1 MVKGVGLFLAAWVF
15 DDRQGILTAKLIGT
29 LTEQPQICFVV
40 VVVHTV
46 RKRNRVHDKVIM
58 QAVGIQ
64 VGGNDDLK
72 SVAPHSLGKFNAD
85 LVSLLW
91 RNLTVLEALKAVVT
105 DNLTRIVPLDFGN
118 HHFISGGGRV
128 AIYTCDKETLLG
140 LILIS
145 SVLHYIDHRLQV
157 GFGVFGVGG
166 LFGIFGIVDWVVE
179 PATHIPY
186 LADRHYDDLRGSR
199 YLLRMSI

>member
-1 MVKGVGLFLAAWVF
+1 M
-15 DDRQGILTAKLIGT
+15 
-29 LTEQPQICFVV
+29 
-40 VVVHTV
+40 
-46 RKRNRVHDKVIM
+46 
-58 QAVGIQ
+58 
-64 VGGNDDLK
+64 
-72 SVAPHSLGKFNAD
+72 
-85 LVSLLW
+85 SLLW

-157 GFGVFGVGG
+157 GFGVFGIGG
-166 LFGIFGIVDWVVE
+166 LCRIFGIVDWVVE

>member
-1 MVKGVGLFLAAWVF
+1 MVSAELS
-15 DDRQGILTAKLIGT
+15 T
-29 LTEQPQICFVV
+29 
-40 VVVHTV
+40 
-46 RKRNRVHDKVIM
+46 
-58 QAVGIQ
+58 
-64 VGGNDDLK
+64 
-72 SVAPHSLGKFNAD
+72 SLGKFNAHF
-85 LVSLLW
+85 VSLLW
-91 RNLTVLEALKAVVT
+91 RNLTVLEALKTVVA
-105 DNLTRIVPLDFGN
+105 DNLAHIVPPRFGN

-128 AIYTCDKETLLG
+128 TIYTCDKETLLG

-157 GFGVFGVGG
+157 GFGVFRVGG

-199 YLLRMSI
+199 YLLRMSAL

>member
-64 VGGNDDLK
+64 VSGNDDLK

-105 DNLTRIVPLDFGN
+105 DNLTRVAPPRFGN

-128 AIYTCDKETLLG
+128 AVYACDKETLFG
-140 LILIS
+140 LILIGGIF
-145 SVLHYIDHRLQV
+145 HYINHHLQIRI
-157 GFGVFGVGG
+157 GVFGVDG
-166 LFGIFGIVDWVVE
+166 LFWVFGIVDWVVK

-199 YLLRMSI
+199 YLLRISI

>member
-1 MVKGVGLFLAAWVF
+1 M
-15 DDRQGILTAKLIGT
+15 
-29 LTEQPQICFVV
+29 
-40 VVVHTV
+40 
-46 RKRNRVHDKVIM
+46 
-58 QAVGIQ
+58 
-64 VGGNDDLK
+64 
-72 SVAPHSLGKFNAD
+72 
-85 LVSLLW
+85 
-91 RNLTVLEALKAVVT
+91 LEALEAVIA
-105 DNLTRIVPLDFGN
+105 DNLTRVAPSRFGN

-128 AIYTCDKETLLG
+128 TIYTCDKETLLG

-157 GFGVFGVGG
+157 VFGVFGVGG
-166 LFGIFGIVDWVVE
+166 LFGIFGIVDWMVE

>member
-1 MVKGVGLFLAAWVF
+1 
-15 DDRQGILTAKLIGT
+15 
-29 LTEQPQICFVV
+29 
-40 VVVHTV
+40 
-46 RKRNRVHDKVIM
+46 M

-64 VGGNDDLK
+64 MGGNDDLK

-85 LVSLLW
+85 FVSLLW
-91 RNLTVLEALKAVVT
+91 RNLTVLEALKAVVA
-105 DNLTRIVPLDFGN
+105 DNLTRVAPLCFGN

-128 AIYTCDKETLLG
+128 TIYTCDKETLLG

-157 GFGVFGVGG
+157 SFGVFGIGG
-166 LFGIFGIVDWVVE
+166 LCRIFGIVDWMVE

>member
-1 MVKGVGLFLAAWVF
+1 
-15 DDRQGILTAKLIGT
+15 
-29 LTEQPQICFVV
+29 
-40 VVVHTV
+40 
-46 RKRNRVHDKVIM
+46 M

-105 DNLTRIVPLDFGN
+105 DNLTRIVPLCFGN
-118 HHFISGGGRV
+118 HHFISGSVRV
-128 AIYTCDKETLLG
+128 TISTCDKETLLG

-157 GFGVFGVGG
+157 GFGVFRVGG
-166 LFGIFGIVDWVVE
+166 LFGIFGIVNWMVE

>member
-1 MVKGVGLFLAAWVF
+1 
-15 DDRQGILTAKLIGT
+15 
-29 LTEQPQICFVV
+29 
-40 VVVHTV
+40 
-46 RKRNRVHDKVIM
+46 M

-91 RNLTVLEALKAVVT
+91 RNLTVLEALEAVIA
-105 DNLTRIVPLDFGN
+105 DNLTRVAPSRFGN

-128 AIYTCDKETLLG
+128 TIYTCDKETLLG

-157 GFGVFGVGG
+157 GFGVFGIGG
-166 LFGIFGIVDWVVE
+166 LCRIFGIVDWMVE

>member
-1 MVKGVGLFLAAWVF
+1 
-15 DDRQGILTAKLIGT
+15 
-29 LTEQPQICFVV
+29 
-40 VVVHTV
+40 
-46 RKRNRVHDKVIM
+46 M

-91 RNLTVLEALKAVVT
+91 RNLTVLEALEAVIA
-105 DNLTRIVPLDFGN
+105 DNLTRVAPSRFRN

-128 AIYTCDKETLLG
+128 TVYACDKETLLG
-140 LILIS
+140 LILIG

-157 GFGVFGVGG
+157 GFGVFRVGG